1 MKKAFQK
8 KMVTDEL
15 IAFIEGESIGIGGR
29 LPSERNL
36 TEILDVSRNTVR
48 EALRELE
55 ARGRVKSKSGS
66 GCFVTSHDDCANW
79 VDLRG
84 NTDPETLE
92 DHMEAIIA
100 IKPLVAFQAAEC
112 ATEKEIKSLEQILIL
127 LSSAILNR
135 DNTNIA
141 NAMAAFSTRM
151 AEISG
156 NRFYTLILQ
165 EMSLEKHIMASI
177 LTTCTDKNIQ
187 ALFKNRVELIN
198 AFKNRNPKQAATLVK
213 NSLERRHTFFK
224 GQRR

>member
-1 MKKAFQK
+1 MKKTFQK
-8 KMVTDEL
+8 KIVTDDIIAL
-15 IAFIEGESIGIGGR
+15 IESEDIGIGGR
-29 LPSERNL
+29 IPSERNL
-36 TEILDVSRNTVR
+36 TELLDVSRNTVR

-66 GCFVTSHDDCANW
+66 GCFVTSHDDCADW
-79 VDLRG
+79 VGLRG
-84 NTDPETLE
+84 NTDPETLD

-135 DNTNIA
+135 NNKKIA
-141 NAMAAFSTRM
+141 DAMAGFSACM

-156 NRFYTLILQ
+156 NRFYALILQ
-165 EMSLEKHIMASI
+165 EMSLEKHILASI
-177 LTTCTDKNIQ
+177 LTTCTDKTIQ

-198 AFKNRNPKQAATLVK
+198 AFKNREPKEAAALVR
-213 NSLERRHTFFK
+213 NSLKKRHTLFK
-224 GQRR
+224 DQER